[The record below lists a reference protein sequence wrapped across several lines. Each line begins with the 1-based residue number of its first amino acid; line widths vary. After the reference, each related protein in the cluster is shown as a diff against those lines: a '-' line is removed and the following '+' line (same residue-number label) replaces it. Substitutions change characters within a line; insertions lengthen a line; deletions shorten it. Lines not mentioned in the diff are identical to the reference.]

1 MKKLGFLLTLIFTLS
16 AEAQDV
22 KIITTDFCPFI
33 CENSS
38 DLGYVVDI
46 TKRVLERNGQNV
58 SVTFA
63 SWVRVVEST
72 RQGDFTAAL
81 SPAKTEAPDFI
92 FPEEPIGVQRYCF
105 FRREDSDWQYKGT
118 QSLKGQKIGAWRD
131 VSYAGITDWLTDPAN
146 AASVDFLTATS
157 GTDQNFKKLAAGRLT
172 VLLEDDGVGSYYIK
186 ANNLKLAKAG
196 CLAGES
202 IYLGLSP
209 AAPGRSRELA
219 AVFDTG
225 IRALRASGE
234 LKTML
239 MHYGVTD
246 WK

>member
-1 MKKLGFLLTLIFTLS
+1 MKKLGILLALIFTYS
-16 AEAQDV
+16 AQAQEV
-22 KIITTDFCPFI
+22 KIITTDFCPFL
-33 CENSS
+33 CQNAPEQ
-38 DLGYVVDI
+38 GYVADI
-46 TKRVLERNGQNV
+46 IKRVLERGGQNV
-58 SVTFA
+58 SLTYA
-63 SWVRVVEST
+63 SWARVVEST
-72 RQGDFTAAL
+72 RQGDFAAAL
-81 SPAKTEAPDFI
+81 APAKTEAPDFI
-92 FPEEPIGVQRYCF
+92 FPEEPIGLQRYCF
-105 FRREDSDWQYKGT
+105 FRREDSDWQYKGA

-157 GTDQNFKKLAAGRLT
+157 GTDQSFKKLVAGRLT

-196 CLAGES
+196 CLAGEL

-209 AAPGRSRELA
+209 ATPGRSRELA
-219 AVFDTG
+219 AAFDTG